1 MRLAAVEIRDLHLAL
16 LLKCQQD
23 QRERADGVAAAI
35 ADALARMTAEQAA
48 HVELVCRARL
58 RRLAAQRALER
69 EIDAACAA
77 DRQLVIV
84 LRIAVDEELRI
95 RQMLRIERDGAR
107 HAALL
112 VRRDDE
118 AQRAVVFRVLHEID
132 AFGDA
137 DAIIRAEAR
146 ALGFEVLVRA
156 HELDWVF
163 ERVIVIAFLADRDHV
178 HVALQNRARR
188 VLIALCRRLISDD
201 VVLRVLH
208 DGKACVRQV
217 FLEEI
222 ADGLLM
228 AVRTRDGREFL
239 ELIENAFQ
247 NIHVFYLLK

>member
-1 MRLAAVEIRDLHLAL
+1 MRRS
-16 LLKCQQD
+16 
-23 QRERADGVAAAI
+23 GPWS
-35 ADALARMTAEQAA
+35 
-48 HVELVCRARL
+48 
-58 RRLAAQRALER
+58 
-69 EIDAACAA
+69 
-77 DRQLVIV
+77 
-84 LRIAVDEELRI
+84 
-95 RQMLRIERDGAR
+95 
-107 HAALL
+107 
-112 VRRDDE
+112 
-118 AQRAVVFRVLHEID
+118 
-132 AFGDA
+132 
-137 DAIIRAEAR
+137 
-146 ALGFEVLVRA
+146 FEVLVRA